1 MTLLLAW
8 QMIEGLAVVA
18 DTRFGSASRTV
29 GEAGPKIFAVPI
41 VLNKHGNFLETEK
54 CRLPSMGFAFAGNVF
69 AGQTTNSL
77 ASTCLQ
83 NLLVIDDF
91 DDGPTVS
98 EVADLYAR
106 CAALVI
112 NERRRWERT
121 DIHLFDGLVFGR
133 NTPTSPAQAFHISI
147 EISEDA
153 FAISK
158 AIEVAQIASG
168 GLIALG
174 SGNARVAEIIEKAC
188 TTATDAK
195 PAILNPLQILREVMD
210 DPDVPS
216 VAGFQQ
222 FAVAT
227 PSGVELRPGIRPI
240 MYEMANPF
248 TGGGPAMLTQ
258 QRLEYQIL
266 GFDMADIGNVGQY
279 FPGATH
285 FASS

>member
-1 MTLLLAW
+1 MTLVLAW
-8 QMIEGLAVVA
+8 QMMEGLAVVA
-18 DTRFGSASRTV
+18 DTRFGSESRTV

-41 VLNKHGNFLETEK
+41 VLNKHRKFVETEK
-54 CRLPSMGFAFAGNVF
+54 CRLPSMGFTFAGNVF
-69 AGQTTNSL
+69 AGQTTNGL

-83 NLLVIDDF
+83 NLLVVNDF

-98 EVADLYAR
+98 DVADLYAR
-106 CAALVI
+106 CAALVV

-133 NTPTSPAQAFHISI
+133 STPASPAQAFHISI
-147 EISEDA
+147 EINEDA
-153 FAISK
+153 VAISK
-158 AIEVAQIASG
+158 ASEVAQVTSG
-168 GLIALG
+168 ALVALG
-174 SGNARVAEIIEKAC
+174 SGHAKVAEIIEKARE
-188 TTATDAK
+188 TATDAM
-195 PAILNPLQILREVMD
+195 PAILSPLKILREVMD

-227 PSGVELRPGIRPI
+227 PSGVELLPGLRPI
-240 MYEMANPF
+240 VYEMANPF
-248 TGGGPAMLTQ
+248 LEGGPVTLTQ

-266 GFDMADIGNVGQY
+266 GFNMGDIGNVGQY
-279 FPGATH
+279 FTGATH